1 MASSEERKVSGTGG
15 TSGNN
20 KNVGVEKEV
29 TINREYDDRNTV
41 IKTEGLTKTYG
52 NLVAVDHLNLEIHK
66 GEVFGLLGP
75 NGAGKTT
82 TTLMLLGLTEPDEGK
97 ATILGMDCTREGL
110 AVKRSVGYLPD
121 NVGFYGTMTGRENLR
136 FMGRLNGL
144 DGKALEE
151 RIDRLLERVD
161 MTQAADKKAGTYSRG
176 MRQRLGIADVL
187 MKDPDIIIMDEP
199 TLGIDPEGVREL
211 MWLIRDLAEGDG
223 RTILLSSHQLY
234 QVQRVC
240 DRMGIF
246 VEGKMVACGTL
257 EELGEQI
264 SHDGVNTVEL
274 SVYPDNVGLQTVL
287 KSVNGILDIEKNSDM
302 YIIHSSVDLRRALS
316 KKLSEQGYTIMHLRQ
331 AGSDLD
337 EIYRKYFEKAGE
349 GHEKSKSSKRG
360 TE

>member
-1 MASSEERKVSGTGG
+1 
-15 TSGNN
+15 
-20 KNVGVEKEV
+20 
-29 TINREYDDRNTV
+29 
-41 IKTEGLTKTYG
+41 
-52 NLVAVDHLNLEIHK
+52 
-66 GEVFGLLGP
+66 
-75 NGAGKTT
+75 
-82 TTLMLLGLTEPDEGK
+82 
-97 ATILGMDCTREGL
+97 
-110 AVKRSVGYLPD
+110 
-121 NVGFYGTMTGRENLR
+121 
-136 FMGRLNGL
+136 
-144 DGKALEE
+144 
-151 RIDRLLERVD
+151 
-161 MTQAADKKAGTYSRG
+161 MTQAADKKTGTYSRG

-211 MWLIRDLAEGDG
+211 MWLIRNLAEEDG

-246 VEGKMVACGTL
+246 VGGKMVACGTL

-264 SHDGVNTVEL
+264 SHNGVNTVEL

-302 YIIHSSVDLRRALS
+302 YVIHSSVDLRRPLS
-316 KKLSEQGYTIMHLRQ
+316 RKLSEQGYTIMHLRQ

-349 GHEKSKSSKRG
+349 EHEKRKSSKRG

>member
-1 MASSEERKVSGTGG
+1 MVSSE
-15 TSGNN
+15 N
-20 KNVGVEKEV
+20 KKPV
-29 TINREYDDRNTV
+29 V
-41 IKTEGLTKTYG
+41 IHTENLTKKYG
-52 NLVAVDHLNLEIHK
+52 ELTAVDHLNLDIYK

-82 TTLMLLGLTEPDEGK
+82 TTLMLLGLTEPEEGL
-97 ATILGMDCTREGL
+97 ARIHDMDCTRNAVE
-110 AVKRSVGYLPD
+110 VKRTVGYLPD

-136 FMGRLNGL
+136 FMGRLNAL
-144 DGKALEE
+144 EGKELEE
-151 RIDRLLERVD
+151 RINQLLERVG
-161 MTQAADKKAGTYSRG
+161 MTEAADKKTSTYSRG

-211 MWLIRDLAEGDG
+211 MWLIRDLAERDG

-246 VEGKMVACGTL
+246 VNGKMVACGTL

-264 SHDGVNTVEL
+264 SHDGVNTLEL
-274 SVYPDNVGLQTVL
+274 SVYPDNVGLQSVL
-287 KSVNGILDIEKNSDM
+287 REVKGILETEKNSDM
-302 YIIHSSVDLRRALS
+302 YVIRSSMDIRRALA
-316 KKLSEQGYTIMHLRQ
+316 KKLGEHGYTIMHLRQ

-349 GHEKSKSSKRG
+349 KVG
-360 TE
+360 